1 MFPIGL
7 FIFLYIMNW
16 VLIVC
21 HGLLIWGGVSI
32 LTPILTTPT
41 IPHVPTTPPTPH
53 RPTTEEIINK
63 KMKDHGIVMITISV
77 ITILIMLG
85 AFAYNI
91 KEKSELS
98 MNIIAIVWF
107 IGMVSGFI
115 NLLIYVFAG

>member
-1 MFPIGL
+1 
-7 FIFLYIMNW
+7 MNW